1 VVVGQNEAGGSLA
14 PGCWPAYDK
23 QTASNSAFQLTLA
36 KVGCVADDE
45 PLLNQ
50 RQDNEFW
57 NWKPNLAESKKT
69 DAVEMDVPCTR
80 NGSNVTAKLIM
91 RTTIACHRCHE
102 PLKAM
107 TSLSE
112 PLTCLE
118 TLVSIL
124 KLLTVFLLVKLTL
137 YVVLIPSPVVLIPSP
152 VLLIG

>member
-23 QTASNSAFQLTLA
+23 QTPSNSAFQLTLA

-91 RTTIACHRCHE
+91 RTTIARHRDGDV
-102 PLKAM
+102 A
-107 TSLSE
+107 SL
-112 PLTCLE
+112 P
-118 TLVSIL
+118 
-124 KLLTVFLLVKLTL
+124 FLR
-137 YVVLIPSPVVLIPSP
+137 P
-152 VLLIG
+152 